1 MVSVIFVELK
11 KVIPI
16 LFLSMYLVSTT
27 ELYQLV
33 KLPFLVEHFN
43 EFQKENSESSLW
55 GFLCMHYVSGD
66 KNDADNDKDMKLP
79 FKSHESCSSSNI
91 VAFASNVFSIAI
103 DKPFINETTTFPLF
117 DESFI
122 GASFQSTIW
131 QPPKFC

>member
-1 MVSVIFVELK
+1 M
-11 KVIPI
+11 
-16 LFLSMYLVSTT
+16 FLSIYLISTT

-43 EFQKENSESSLW
+43 EFQKENSESSIW
-55 GFLCMHYVSGD
+55 EFLCMHYVSGD
-66 KNDADNDKDMKLP
+66 MNDEDNDKDMKLP

-91 VAFASNVFSIAI
+91 LAFTSNIFSIAI
-103 DKPFINETTTFPLF
+103 DKPYTLETTKFTLF

-122 GASFQSTIW
+122 GASFQSNIW